1 MTRGRFP
8 HSDILGSQ
16 VGCHLPAAYRR
27 LPRPSSAPCAQA
39 STVRPLKLKA
49 TQRHNVYK
57 LLTRCSRP
65 LCSSQETTPHQ
76 HHPANTAAAPGRTSH
91 TPHTHHQPLD
101 EQGIPA
107 TVGPRAASQPNS
119 VSPPQTT
126 QPRTFLTPRREPY
139 SHTTRR

>member
-1 MTRGRFP
+1 
-8 HSDILGSQ
+8 
-16 VGCHLPAAYRR
+16 
-27 LPRPSSAPCAQA
+27 
-39 STVRPLKLKA
+39 
-49 TQRHNVYK
+49 NVEK
-57 LLTRCSRP
+57 LLTSCSRP

-126 QPRTFLTPRREPY
+126 QPRTFLTPAGSRDRKSTRLNY
-139 SHTTRR
+139 SHVSISYAVFCLNKKKTDALPRLPEFSVSWIPSYYAT